1 MATNTFNT
9 IHSLRRRH
17 HSIDSPRV
25 AAAAAAPNHSSH
37 SLFLTPKSAVRRLSH
52 SAAAAAAST
61 TTNPSTSGATGSG
74 GISLGLLERCL
85 SSKDFRQADEE
96 TRRLLIV
103 LAGEAAVRR
112 GYVFF
117 SEVQFIPA
125 GELRAIDE
133 LWRQNSGGRY
143 GYSVQRRIWRKA
155 KGDFTRFFIRV
166 GWMKKLEGCEVEQY
180 NYRSFPGEFMWDPP
194 EAEEGAAPPAP
205 EGHLPLTNALR
216 GTRLLES
223 ILTHPAF
230 DIDDDDNDDGGD
242 ADEKMSKPAGK
253 PLLGFKPNYTF

>member
-9 IHSLRRRH
+9 THSLRSRR
-17 HSIDSPRV
+17 HSIDSPQ
-25 AAAAAAPNHSSH
+25 AAPAAPNHSSH
-37 SLFLTPKSAVRRLSH
+37 SLFLTPKSAVRPLSH

-61 TTNPSTSGATGSG
+61 TANPSTSGATGSG
-74 GISLGLLERCL
+74 GVSLDLLEQYL
-85 SSKDFRQADEE
+85 SSKNFRQADEE
-96 TRRLLIV
+96 TRRLLIA
-103 LAGEAAVRR
+103 LAGEAAIRR

-117 SEVQFIPA
+117 SEVQFILA
-125 GELRAIDE
+125 GDLRAIDG
-133 LWRQNSGGRY
+133 LWREHSKGRY
-143 GYSVQRRIWRKA
+143 GYSVQRRIWKKA

-180 NYRSFPGEFMWDPP
+180 NYRSFPGEFIWDPP
-194 EAEEGAAPPAP
+194 EEEEEEGVAHAP

-230 DIDDDDNDDGGD
+230 DDDDNDDDDDGD
-242 ADEKMSKPAGK
+242 DDEKMMRKAVGK
-253 PLLGFKPNYTF
+253 PLIGFKPNYTF